1 AAAWPVAVART
12 SRMPADTIPNLRL
25 TPPLQMT
32 AALRSAFN
40 VTAAKSAVNAAN
52 DLQFPSDTANATQAV
67 SYGCAYGGRRR
78 PELTAPFG
86 HNVQIG
92 ALLERGG
99 VDLLAREMPDEWVT
113 ELAGAGGLGQGGGRI
128 GRPPA
133 ARATRG
139 VLRPLGPNA
148 ARPVPLA

>member
-1 AAAWPVAVART
+1 
-12 SRMPADTIPNLRL
+12 MPADTIPNLRMA
-25 TPPLQMT
+25 PPLPMT

-52 DLQFPSDTANATQAV
+52 DLQFPTDMANATQAV

-86 HNVQIG
+86 YNVQIG

-113 ELAGAGGLGQGGGRI
+113 ELAVAGNPDEVAERISSLLSAGATSVVLSPVRQDS
-128 GRPPA
+128 
-133 ARATRG
+133 ATAQ
-139 VLRPLGPNA
+139 LQLCA
-148 ARPVPLA
+148 E